1 MMDVGLYSSGLH
13 FWLKLW
19 NSRRRPGGGAHAVR
33 NVLSTKRSSTGGS
46 SGRRRRWPLVMSTT
60 SSLLRRRL
68 RGGATRCKAPRTPHW
83 YLQMNFIRKILF
95 FLVWLGLSFEYLILP
110 MNKLLYEGLRSE
122 KVYLLLSNHFKVWS
136 VLTRTQVEI
145 YLQIL
150 LV

>member
-13 FWLKLW
+13 FWLKPW
-19 NSRRRPGGGAHAVR
+19 NSRRRRRPGGGGAHAVR

-68 RGGATRCKAPRTPHW
+68 RGTATRCKAPRTPHW

-95 FLVWLGLSFEYLILP
+95 FLSWLGLSSEYLVLP
-110 MNKLLYEGLRSE
+110 MNKLFYERLQSE
-122 KVYLLLSNHFKVWS
+122 KGYLLHPRYS
-136 VLTRTQVEI
+136 
-145 YLQIL
+145 
-150 LV
+150 